1 MIILFKGKEMAFK
14 SFETGIFLKSEQ
26 SKQSEQSYQ
35 SNQPS
40 SDHI

>member
-1 MIILFKGKEMAFK
+1 MILFKGREMVFK

-26 SKQSEQSYQ
+26 SKQSEQSDQ

>member
-1 MIILFKGKEMAFK
+1 MILFKGREMVFK

-26 SKQSEQSYQ
+26 SKQSEQSDQ
-35 SNQPS
+35 SNQPI